1 MILRQ
6 KVQFFCVLILIF
18 FFLGIPITNK
28 KDSPDS
34 ENDLSAGLKQCKP
47 LPGTNMS
54 SSYTET
60 TDASESSVTNS
71 PNVRATKSKGK
82 KGKKKK
88 R

>member
-1 MILRQ
+1 MRRQ
-6 KVQFFCVLILIF
+6 RYNVYDLKWNVIKTSIAGVAIV
-18 FFLGIPITNK
+18 K
-28 KDSPDS
+28 KKESPDS
-34 ENDLSAGLKQCKP
+34 EPELNSEMRDCRPTASL
-47 LPGTNMS
+47 S
-54 SSYTET
+54 SSYAET